1 MKKYIV
7 IRDYQGG
14 NFGMFRAY
22 TAKGWGEQAY
32 EWSDSDCSEYPD
44 QWLIENFTKNYSID
58 KNGNKHYSTEQDLI
72 NAIADMWEIELVELD
87 KNNNEVV
94 EFLKGL
100 ADDSNNRYFYKHEI
114 IWAKKLLEEL
124 GIN

>member
-14 NFGMFRAY
+14 SFGMFRAY

-32 EWSDSDCSEYPD
+32 EWADSDDSEYPD
-44 QWLIENFTKNYSID
+44 QWLFENFTK
-58 KNGNKHYSTEQDLI
+58 GHYTDDNNIVHNFTEQDLI

-100 ADDSNNRYFYKHEI
+100 ADDSNNRYCYKHEI